1 MGKTHLTWLAD
12 VTSPVNPTT
21 LRRITAVL
29 LLLAAAASIALP
41 FLSAT
46 ALTISIGVIAAVA
59 GVTQLLRIGQAEG
72 TKAKIFRVLSGLF
85 YVVAGI
91 WVVAYPIESEISLT
105 LFVGL
110 LLIFEGVMELA
121 AAAASQAE
129 ARGLVLIDGVVTAV
143 LGGLLVAEW
152 PSDSLWAVGML
163 FGISLFFSAFRLLST
178 PTEA

>member
-1 MGKTHLTWLAD
+1 M
-12 VTSPVNPTT
+12 NPTT

-29 LLLAAAASIALP
+29 LFVAASASIALP

-46 ALTISIGVIAAVA
+46 ALTLSIGVIAAVA
-59 GVTQLLRIGQAEG
+59 GVTQLLRLGQAEG
-72 TKAKIFRVLSGLF
+72 TKGKIFRALSGLF
-85 YVVAGI
+85 YLVAGI

-121 AAAASQAE
+121 AAAASQGE
-129 ARGLVLIDGVVTAV
+129 ARGLVLIDGVVTAI

-152 PSDSLWAVGML
+152 PTDSLWAVGTL
-163 FGISLFFSAFRLLST
+163 FGISLFFSGFRLLTT
-178 PTEA
+178 PAEG